1 MPILDD
7 STPIF
12 MLVLLNNLLV
22 LLERLQH
29 FPSKTRSGGTDSH
42 EVNILASTPVVYLTD
57 KAEAKRCKKRS
68 REIRR
73 DECSDVEAKAGRLW
87 EDLAA
92 ASFDLPDA
100 TFSTCNQLPSRLRRV
115 IVLQS
120 LRLLIAVCH
129 GIAF

>member
-1 MPILDD
+1 
-7 STPIF
+7 

-92 ASFDLPDA
+92 ASVRPA
-100 TFSTCNQLPSRLRRV
+100 RRNLLD
-115 IVLQS
+115 LQS
-120 LRLLIAVCH
+120 TSIKIKTSHSVA
-129 GIAF
+129 IT